1 MLLTPGILMQANLP
15 GTDPDGL
22 PVCRFRGSKY
32 RGNTASR
39 AWNVNFNNGNCNNN
53 DIDNNNNYV
62 RAVR

>member
-1 MLLTPGILMQANLP
+1 MQANLP

-53 DIDNNNNYV
+53 DIANNNNYV